1 MDRIFIIVVGGLFP
15 ALAFG
20 ISAIFQKGAIQ
31 AGTGPGSYMV
41 LEGLLFVLA
50 GLALRPVL
58 GESGFGSPGSIA
70 LCLAGGLLF
79 ALASGAISFALRQ
92 WAAPIS
98 LIAPITVISTLVTVV
113 LSFIVFREY
122 QGVNAIKLMAGA
134 LLVVAGA
141 ALVAT
146 S

>member
-1 MDRIFIIVVGGLFP
+1 MDRVSIILVGGLFP
-15 ALAFG
+15 AFAFG

-41 LEGLLFVLA
+41 LEGLLFVIA
-50 GLALRPVL
+50 GFCLRPVL
-58 GESGFGSPGSIA
+58 GEQSFGSAGSIA
-70 LCLAGGLLF
+70 LCLCGALLF
-79 ALASGAISFALRQ
+79 TLASGAISFALRQ

-122 QGVNAIKLMAGA
+122 QGVNGIKLMGGA

>member
-1 MDRIFIIVVGGLFP
+1 MDRVSIILVGGLFP
-15 ALAFG
+15 AFAFG
-20 ISAIFQKGAIQ
+20 ISALFQKGAIQ

-41 LEGLLFVLA
+41 LEGA
-50 GLALRPVL
+50 IAIAIGLTMRPIL
-58 GESGFGSPGSIA
+58 GETGFGSLGSIA
-70 LCLAGGLLF
+70 LCLIGALLF
-79 ALASGAISFALRQ
+79 GLASGAISFALRQ

-113 LSFIVFREY
+113 LSFLIFREY
-122 QGVNAIKLMAGA
+122 EGVRAWQLMGGA

-141 ALVAT
+141 GLVAT